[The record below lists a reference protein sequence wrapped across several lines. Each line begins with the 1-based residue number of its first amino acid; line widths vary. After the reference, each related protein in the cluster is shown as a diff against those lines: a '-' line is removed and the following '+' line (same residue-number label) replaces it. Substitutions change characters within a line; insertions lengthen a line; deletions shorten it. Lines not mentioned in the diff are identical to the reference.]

1 MMAEGVGKWAFL
13 IGVLL
18 ALIAGIGA
26 GIGAGFADNAWI
38 TALLVI
44 AGLVVGFVNITV
56 KETQAFLVAAVAVM
70 VASTANLAELFPG
83 FTTIGLILAGIVA
96 KLIIVVAPAALL
108 VALRAVYGFAAE

>member
-1 MMAEGVGKWAFL
+1 MGDQGVGKWAFL

-26 GIGAGFADNAWI
+26 GVGAGFANNAWI

-56 KETQAFLVAAVAVM
+56 KETQAFLVAAIAVL
-70 VASTANLAELFPG
+70 VASTANLAVLFPG
-83 FTTIGLILAGIVA
+83 FGVIGAILAGIVA
-96 KLIIVVAPAALL
+96 KLLIVVAPAALL